1 MTVLVLGCGQGL
13 LTTLA
18 HAAGISY
25 APSALFAVAFLFVL
39 VMLVHF
45 SMTDLAPVRPEQG
58 PRPAPGAAATARGRT
73 GAPVRHNMHGTRIK
87 HLTGHST
94 SRYLV
99 VGVSAFGAD
108 YALLLFTYYVV
119 GLPLTIATSIGF
131 FSGFAISFT
140 FNKQWVFGGER
151 RSRQGR

>member
-1 MTVLVLGCGQGL
+1 
-13 LTTLA
+13 
-18 HAAGISY
+18 
-25 APSALFAVAFLFVL
+25 
-39 VMLVHF
+39 
-45 SMTDLAPVRPEQG
+45 
-58 PRPAPGAAATARGRT
+58 
-73 GAPVRHNMHGTRIK
+73 MHGTRIK

-131 FSGFAISFT
+131 FSGFAISFI
-140 FNKQWVFGGER
+140 FNKQWVFGGEQKKR
-151 RSRQGR
+151 PARQVIEYLTLLAFNYLFTVWAISYLNDHGLQPFIGKLIVMTLVMCWNYTLFRWVIFTKEAEGERGAKGERPVP

>member
-1 MTVLVLGCGQGL
+1 
-13 LTTLA
+13 
-18 HAAGISY
+18 
-25 APSALFAVAFLFVL
+25 
-39 VMLVHF
+39 
-45 SMTDLAPVRPEQG
+45 
-58 PRPAPGAAATARGRT
+58 
-73 GAPVRHNMHGTRIK
+73 MHGTRIK

-119 GLPLTIATSIGF
+119 GLPLAIATTIGF

-140 FNKQWVFGGER
+140 FNKQWVFGGEQKKR
-151 RSRQGR
+151 PARQVIEYLTLLAFNYLFTVWSISYLNDHGLQPFIGKLIVMTLVMCWNYTLFRWVIFTKEADAKRPVP

>member
-1 MTVLVLGCGQGL
+1 
-13 LTTLA
+13 
-18 HAAGISY
+18 
-25 APSALFAVAFLFVL
+25 
-39 VMLVHF
+39 
-45 SMTDLAPVRPEQG
+45 
-58 PRPAPGAAATARGRT
+58 
-73 GAPVRHNMHGTRIK
+73 MHGTTRIK

-140 FNKQWVFGGER
+140 FNKQWVFGGEQKKR
-151 RSRQGR
+151 PARQVIEYLTLLAFNYLFTVWAISYLNDHGLQPFIGKLVVMTLVMCWNYTLFRWVIFTKEAEGERPVP